1 MRRLVQLIRVS
12 SVALGCLAM
21 IAGFSEAAAQDLL
34 TKKEVLELATF
45 KTQSGRTLK
54 NVKVGYESY
63 GTLNADK
70 SNAILICH
78 FFSGSSHAA
87 GKYAEADKVPG
98 YWDAIIGPGK
108 AIDTNKYF
116 VVSSDT
122 LVNLGAND
130 KTVITTG
137 PASIDPDKNQ
147 PYGMDFPLVTIRD
160 FIEVQK
166 ALADKLGIRKF
177 ALVGGASM
185 GALQTYEWAATYPE
199 MVSKI
204 MPVIGFAEADA
215 NLIAW
220 LDIWATPIRLDPKWN
235 GGDYYGRDAPL
246 AGLAQSLKIVTL
258 HAQHWKWANATF
270 GRKWAKEGED
280 PATGFDKRFAIETAL
295 DAAGAGRAATTDANH
310 FLYLV
315 KANQLYVAGGGAS
328 GDGLKKIKAPI
339 LLITQPDDLVF
350 HADGVRQMVDTVKAA
365 GGNIEHVTLSG
376 TRGHLDGVL
385 SMKQAEGR
393 ISAFLS
399 K

>member
-1 MRRLVQLIRVS
+1 MILRLFAIVCASFLTIGS
-12 SVALGCLAM
+12 A
-21 IAGFSEAAAQDLL
+21 IAQDLL
-34 TKKEVLELATF
+34 TKKETLEISTF
-45 KTQSGRTLK
+45 KTQSGKELK
-54 NVKVGYESY
+54 GVKAGYESY
-63 GTLNADK
+63 GQLNAEK

-78 FFSGSSHAA
+78 FFSGTSHAA

-116 VVSSDT
+116 VVSADT

-130 KTVITTG
+130 KTVVTTG
-137 PASIDPDKNQ
+137 PASIDPTTNK
-147 PYGMDFPLVTIRD
+147 PYGMTFPIVTIRD
-160 FIEVQK
+160 FVEVQK
-166 ALADKLGIRKF
+166 ALADKLGIKKF
-177 ALVGGASM
+177 AMVAGASM
-185 GALQTYEWAATYPE
+185 GALQTYEWAATYPD
-199 MVSKI
+199 MVGKI

-235 GGDYYGRDAPL
+235 GGDYYGKELPN

-258 HAQHWKWANATF
+258 HAQHWKWANTTF

-280 PATGFDKRFAIETAL
+280 PATGFDKKFAIEATL
-295 DAAGAGRAATTDANH
+295 DSAGAARALTSDANH

-315 KANQLYVAGGGAS
+315 KANQLFVAGGGGA
-328 GDGLKKIKAPI
+328 DYLKKIKAPV

-350 HADGVRQMVDTVKAA
+350 HADGVKQMVEGVKTA
-365 GGNIEHVTLSG
+365 GGKIEHVTLTGS
-376 TRGHLDGVL
+376 RGHLDGVL
-385 SMKQAEGR
+385 SMKQAEAK

-399 K
+399 QP

>member
-1 MRRLVQLIRVS
+1 MKRSNFGIVGV
-12 SVALGCLAM
+12 VALGLLACS
-21 IAGFSEAAAQDLL
+21 AVAASAQDLI
-34 TKKEVLELATF
+34 TKKETLEIASF
-45 KTQSGRTLK
+45 STQSGRELK

-63 GTLNADK
+63 GTLNAAK

-78 FFSGSSHAA
+78 FFSGTSHAA

-122 LVNLGAND
+122 LVNLGAGD

-137 PASIDPDKNQ
+137 PASIDPATGK
-147 PYGMDFPLVTIRD
+147 PYGMTFPIVTIRD
-160 FIEVQK
+160 FVEVQK
-166 ALADKLGIRKF
+166 KLADKLGITRF
-177 ALVGGASM
+177 VMVGGASM
-185 GALQTYEWAATYPE
+185 GALQTYEWAATYPD
-199 MVSKI
+199 MVGKI
-204 MPVIGFAEADA
+204 MPVIGYAQSDA

-220 LDIWATPIRLDPKWN
+220 LDIWATPIRLDPKWK
-235 GGDYYGRDAPL
+235 GGNYDAAEPPN
-246 AGLAQSLKIVTL
+246 AGLAQALKIVTL

-280 PATGFDKRFAIETAL
+280 PATGFDKKYAIEATL
-295 DAAGAGRAATTDANH
+295 DSAGAARAATSDANH

-315 KANQLYVAGGGAS
+315 KANQLFAAGGGGA
-328 GDGLKKIKAPI
+328 DYLKKLKAPI

-350 HADGVRQMVDTVKAA
+350 NPDGVKQMVEGVKAA
-365 GGNIEHVTLSG
+365 GGKIDHVLLAG

-385 SMKQAEGR
+385 SLKQAEAK
-393 ISAFLS
+393 ITEFLNQP
-399 K
+399 

>member
-1 MRRLVQLIRVS
+1 MTLRLFVLLAA
-12 SVALGCLAM
+12 ALLTALP
-21 IAGFSEAAAQDLL
+21 AAAQDLI
-34 TKKEVLELATF
+34 TKKETLELGTF
-45 KTQSGRTLK
+45 KTQSGRELK
-54 NVKVGYESY
+54 GVKVGYESY

-98 YWDAIIGPGK
+98 YWDAIIGPNK

-130 KTVITTG
+130 KTVVTTG
-137 PASIDPDKNQ
+137 PASIDPATGK
-147 PYGMDFPLVTIRD
+147 PYGMTFPIVTIRD
-160 FIEVQK
+160 FVEVQK
-166 ALADKLGIRKF
+166 ALADKLGIKKF
-177 ALVGGASM
+177 AMVGGASM
-185 GALQTYEWAATYPE
+185 GALQTYEWATTYPD
-199 MVSKI
+199 MVGKI

-220 LDIWATPIRLDPKWN
+220 LDIWATPIRLDPKWKN
-235 GGDYYGRDAPL
+235 GNYDSAEPPN

-280 PATGFDKRFAIETAL
+280 PATGFDKKFAIEAAL
-295 DAAGAGRAATTDANH
+295 DSAGGGRATTSDANH

-315 KANQLYVAGGGAS
+315 KANQLFVAGGGGA
-328 GDGLKKIKAPI
+328 DYLKKIKAPV

-350 HADGVRQMVDTVKAA
+350 HADGVKQMVEGVKAA
-365 GGNIEHVTLSG
+365 GGKIEHVTLAGS
-376 TRGHLDGVL
+376 RGHLDGVL
-385 SMKQAEGR
+385 SMKQTEAK
-393 ISAFLS
+393 ISAFLNQP
-399 K
+399 

>member
-1 MRRLVQLIRVS
+1 MRLRKSLY
-12 SVALGCLAM
+12 ALAAAGLA
-21 IAGFSEAAAQDLL
+21 ALSALSAHAQDLL
-34 TKKEVLELATF
+34 TKKETLEIPSFT
-45 KTQSGRTLK
+45 TQSGRELK

-63 GTLNADK
+63 GTLNAAK

-78 FFSGSSHAA
+78 FFSGNSHAA
-87 GKYAEADKVPG
+87 GKYAVADKTPG

-122 LVNLGAND
+122 LVNLGAGD
-130 KTVITTG
+130 KTVVTTG
-137 PASIDPDKNQ
+137 PASLDPATNK
-147 PYGMDFPLVTIRD
+147 PYGMTFPIVTIRD
-160 FIEVQK
+160 FVEVQK
-166 ALADKLGIRKF
+166 KLADKLGVTKF

-185 GALQTYEWAATYPE
+185 GALQTYEWAVAYPD

-235 GGDYYGRDAPL
+235 GGDYYGREPPN

-280 PATGFDKRFAIETAL
+280 PALGLDKRYAIEAAL
-295 DAAGAGRAATTDANH
+295 DAAGAGRAATSDANH
-310 FLYLV
+310 LLYLV
-315 KANQLYVAGGGAS
+315 KANQLYAAGGG
-328 GDGLKKIKAPI
+328 GPEGLKKIKAPI

-350 HADGVRQMVDTVKAA
+350 HADGVKQMVEAVKA
-365 GGNIEHVTLSG
+365 GGGKIDHVMLNGS
-376 TRGHLDGVL
+376 RGHLDGVL
-385 SMKQAEGR
+385 SIKQAEAK
-393 ISAFLS
+393 ISEFLGQP
-399 K
+399 

>member
-1 MRRLVQLIRVS
+1 MTLRLFVLLAA
-12 SVALGCLAM
+12 ALLTALP
-21 IAGFSEAAAQDLL
+21 AAAQDLI
-34 TKKEVLELATF
+34 TKKETLELGTF
-45 KTQSGRTLK
+45 KTQSGRELK
-54 NVKVGYESY
+54 GVKVGYESY

-98 YWDAIIGPGK
+98 YWDAIVGPNK

-130 KTVITTG
+130 KTVVTTG
-137 PASIDPDKNQ
+137 PASIDPATGK
-147 PYGMDFPLVTIRD
+147 PYGMTFPIVTIRD
-160 FIEVQK
+160 FVEVQK
-166 ALADKLGIRKF
+166 ALADKLGIKKF
-177 ALVGGASM
+177 AMVGGASM
-185 GALQTYEWAATYPE
+185 GALQTYEWAATYPD
-199 MVSKI
+199 MVGKI

-220 LDIWATPIRLDPKWN
+220 LDIWATPIRLDPKWKN
-235 GGDYYGRDAPL
+235 GNYDSAEPPN

-280 PATGFDKRFAIETAL
+280 PATGFDKKFAIEAAL
-295 DAAGAGRAATTDANH
+295 DSAGTTRATTSDANH

-315 KANQLYVAGGGAS
+315 KANQLFVAGGGGA
-328 GDGLKKIKAPI
+328 DYLKKIKAPV

-350 HADGVRQMVDTVKAA
+350 HADGVKQMVEGVKAA
-365 GGNIEHVTLSG
+365 GGKIEHVTLAGS
-376 TRGHLDGVL
+376 RGHLDGVL
-385 SMKQAEGR
+385 SMKQTEAK
-393 ISAFLS
+393 ISAFLNQP
-399 K
+399 

>member
-1 MRRLVQLIRVS
+1 MTFRLFAIVCASL
-12 SVALGCLAM
+12 LM
-21 IAGFSEAAAQDLL
+21 IGSATAQELL
-34 TKKEVLELATF
+34 TKKETLEIATF
-45 KTQSGRTLK
+45 KTQSGKELK
-54 NVKVGYESY
+54 GVKVGYESY
-63 GTLNADK
+63 GQLNAEK

-78 FFSGSSHAA
+78 FFSGTSHAA

-108 AIDTNKYF
+108 AIDTNKFF

-130 KTVITTG
+130 KTVVTTG
-137 PASIDPDKNQ
+137 PASIDPTTSK
-147 PYGMDFPLVTIRD
+147 PYGMTFPIVTIRD
-160 FIEVQK
+160 FVEVQK
-166 ALADKLGIRKF
+166 ALADKLGIKKF
-177 ALVGGASM
+177 AMVAGASM
-185 GALQTYEWAATYPE
+185 GALQTYEWAATYPD
-199 MVSKI
+199 MVGKI

-235 GGDYYGRDAPL
+235 GGDFYGKEPPNV
-246 AGLAQSLKIVTL
+246 GLAQSLKIVTL

-280 PATGFDKRFAIETAL
+280 PATGFDKKFAIEATL
-295 DAAGAGRAATTDANH
+295 DSAGAARALTSDANH

-315 KANQLYVAGGGAS
+315 KANQLFVAGGGGA
-328 GDGLKKIKAPI
+328 DYLKKIKTPV

-350 HADGVRQMVDTVKAA
+350 HADGVKQMVEGVKTA
-365 GGNIEHVTLSG
+365 GGSIEHVTLAGS
-376 TRGHLDGVL
+376 RGHLDGVL
-385 SMKQAEGR
+385 SMKQAEAK

-399 K
+399 QP

>member
-1 MRRLVQLIRVS
+1 MMLRRL
-12 SVALGCLAM
+12 ALAAFAILVTHP
-21 IAGFSEAAAQDLL
+21 AAAQDLI
-34 TKKEVLELATF
+34 TKKETLDIASF
-45 KTQSGRTLK
+45 KTQLGGELK
-54 NVKVGYESY
+54 GVKIGYESY

-70 SNAILICH
+70 TNAILICH
-78 FFSGSSHAA
+78 FFSGTSHAA
-87 GKYAEADKVPG
+87 GKYAEADKTPG

-108 AIDTNKYF
+108 AIDTTKFF

-130 KTVITTG
+130 KTVVTTG
-137 PASIDPDKNQ
+137 PASVDPTTGKT
-147 PYGMDFPLVTIRD
+147 YGMTFPIVTIRD
-160 FIEVQK
+160 FVEVQK

-177 ALVGGASM
+177 AMVGGASM
-185 GALQTYEWAATYPE
+185 GALQTYEWAATYPD
-199 MVSKI
+199 MVGKI

-220 LDIWATPIRLDPKWN
+220 LDIWATPIRLDPKWK
-235 GGDYYGRDAPL
+235 GGNYDAAEPPN

-280 PATGFDKRFAIETAL
+280 PASGFDKKFAIEATL
-295 DAAGAGRAATTDANH
+295 DSAGAARALTSDANH

-315 KANQLYVAGGGAS
+315 KANQLFVAGGGGA
-328 GDGLKKIKAPI
+328 DYLKKIKAPV

-350 HADGVRQMVDTVKAA
+350 HADGVKQMVEGVKAA
-365 GGNIEHVTLSG
+365 GGKIEHVILTGS
-376 TRGHLDGVL
+376 RGHLDGVL
-385 SMKQAEGR
+385 TIKQAEAK

-399 K
+399 QP

>member
-1 MRRLVQLIRVS
+1 MRAIHIVIRYSV
-12 SVALGCLAM
+12 VALALLAVPCV
-21 IAGFSEAAAQDLL
+21 AAAQDLL
-34 TKKEVLELATF
+34 TKKEVLLLETF
-45 KTQSGRTLK
+45 KTQSGRILK
-54 NVKVGYESY
+54 GVKVGYESY

-87 GKYAEADKVPG
+87 GKYNAADKVPG

-108 AIDTNKYF
+108 AIDTNKFF

-130 KTVITTG
+130 PNVVTTG
-137 PASIDPDKNQ
+137 PASIDPDKGQ
-147 PYGMDFPLVTIRD
+147 PYGMDFPIVTIRD
-160 FIEVQK
+160 FVEVQK

-177 ALVGGASM
+177 AVVSGASM
-185 GALQTYEWAATYPE
+185 GALQTYEWAAAYPE
-199 MVSKI
+199 MVGKI
-204 MPVIGFAEADA
+204 MPVIGFADADS

-235 GGDYYGRDAPL
+235 GGNYYGREAPL
-246 AGLAQSLKIVTL
+246 SGLAQSLKIVTM

-270 GRKWAKEGED
+270 GRKWAKDGED
-280 PATGFDKRFAIETAL
+280 PATGFDKKFAIEAAL
-295 DAAGAGRAATTDANH
+295 DSAGVGRAAISDANH

-315 KANQLYVAGGGAS
+315 KANQLFVAGGGAA
-328 GDGLKKIKAPI
+328 GEGLKKIKAPI

-350 HADGVRQMVDTVKAA
+350 HADGVRQMVDGVKAA
-365 GGNIEHVTLSG
+365 GGAIEHVELAG

-385 SMKQAEGR
+385 SMKQVEGK
-393 ISAFLS
+393 ISTFLA

>member
-1 MRRLVQLIRVS
+1 MTFRLFAIVCASL
-12 SVALGCLAM
+12 LM
-21 IAGFSEAAAQDLL
+21 IGSATAQELL
-34 TKKEVLELATF
+34 TKKETLEIATF
-45 KTQSGRTLK
+45 KTQSGKELK
-54 NVKVGYESY
+54 GVKVGYESY
-63 GTLNADK
+63 GQLNAEK

-78 FFSGSSHAA
+78 FFSGTSHAA

-108 AIDTNKYF
+108 AIDTNKFF

-130 KTVITTG
+130 KTVVTTG
-137 PASIDPDKNQ
+137 PASIDPATSK
-147 PYGMDFPLVTIRD
+147 PYGMTFPIVTIRD
-160 FIEVQK
+160 FVEVQK
-166 ALADKLGIRKF
+166 ALADKLGIKKF
-177 ALVGGASM
+177 AMVAGASM
-185 GALQTYEWAATYPE
+185 GALQTYEWAATYPD
-199 MVSKI
+199 MVGKI

-235 GGDYYGRDAPL
+235 GGDFYGKEPPNV
-246 AGLAQSLKIVTL
+246 GLAQSLKIVTL

-280 PATGFDKRFAIETAL
+280 PATGFDKKFAIEATL
-295 DAAGAGRAATTDANH
+295 DSAGAARALTSDANH

-315 KANQLYVAGGGAS
+315 KANQLFVAGGGGA
-328 GDGLKKIKAPI
+328 DYLKKIKTPV

-350 HADGVRQMVDTVKAA
+350 HADGVKQMVEGVKTA
-365 GGNIEHVTLSG
+365 GGSIEHVTLAGS
-376 TRGHLDGVL
+376 RGHLDGVL
-385 SMKQAEGR
+385 SMKQAEAK

-399 K
+399 QP

>member
-1 MRRLVQLIRVS
+1 MILRLFAIVCASFLTIGS
-12 SVALGCLAM
+12 A
-21 IAGFSEAAAQDLL
+21 IAQDLL
-34 TKKEVLELATF
+34 TKKETLEISTF
-45 KTQSGRTLK
+45 KTQSGKELK
-54 NVKVGYESY
+54 GVKAGYESY
-63 GTLNADK
+63 GQLNAEK

-78 FFSGSSHAA
+78 FFSGTSHAA

-116 VVSSDT
+116 VVSADT

-130 KTVITTG
+130 KTVVTTG
-137 PASIDPDKNQ
+137 PASIDPTTNK
-147 PYGMDFPLVTIRD
+147 PYGMTFPIVTIRD
-160 FIEVQK
+160 FVEVQK
-166 ALADKLGIRKF
+166 ALADKLGIKKF
-177 ALVGGASM
+177 AMVAGASM
-185 GALQTYEWAATYPE
+185 GALQTYEWAATYPN
-199 MVSKI
+199 MVGKI

-235 GGDYYGRDAPL
+235 GGDYYGKELPN

-258 HAQHWKWANATF
+258 HAQHWKWANTTF

-280 PATGFDKRFAIETAL
+280 PATGFDKKFAIEATL
-295 DAAGAGRAATTDANH
+295 DSAGAARALTSDANH

-315 KANQLYVAGGGAS
+315 KANQLFVAGGGGA
-328 GDGLKKIKAPI
+328 DYLKKIKAPV

-350 HADGVRQMVDTVKAA
+350 HADGVKQMVEGVKTA
-365 GGNIEHVTLSG
+365 GGKIEHVTLTGS
-376 TRGHLDGVL
+376 RGHLDGVL
-385 SMKQAEGR
+385 SMKQAEAK

-399 K
+399 QP